1 MKTISFAA
9 SVAAALL
16 CGTALTSAAEA
27 CSLANGIKHVV
38 YLQFDNTHFHRDN
51 VNVPSDLEQ
60 MPHLLNFMKQ
70 NGVVLSND
78 HTQLISH
85 TANGILTSM
94 TGAYSDRVGA
104 GAVANS
110 FNYFNSST
118 NNANSYVSSFVYWT
132 DPVNVAAG
140 DSSTGTDTSYVLVN
154 ENGQNAPAPWVAY
167 TRAGC
172 DVGAIGIADI
182 DLENTSSDILTAFGS
197 TSNEYKYVTSGLSGY
212 PKPSTGIK
220 TADFEGIAIHCG
232 QGSAI
237 CAAASNLTTV
247 QADGLPLSKPTTD
260 ALPQEPGGYTGY
272 QALFG
277 HRYAVPAL
285 QSILGQTPNGQ
296 LTDYQGNLIGYQT
309 ASGGSIVQSK
319 TISGFPGFNG
329 MFPFVTLAYAEEM
342 LTAGVPVVYG
352 YFTDAHDHSYGTQD
366 GVNPAGSS
374 FAYGPG
380 QQGYV
385 NQLQQYDAAFATFF
399 ANLAAK
405 GIDQTNTLFVILVE
419 EGDKFAG
426 GRPTPSNCDG
436 VNTPCTYPP
445 TAYTFGNVAIGEVDV
460 NIDTLLSTLRGN
472 STAFNVHTD
481 QAPAYYL
488 NGNPAPTSA
497 VTRQFA
503 RDLLALKYND
513 PYLNNASLPVTVA
526 IADQA
531 ELSALHMVTGD
542 PQRTPTLVGFNNDN
556 VYGGIGAVTYGSSN
570 PGCGTSAATQ
580 KPVCTYP
587 GYAWNHGGIGAVV
600 RQTWTSMAGP
610 GVLPTGIDGNTWTD
624 HTDVRA
630 TMFALLGLQDDYLH
644 DGRVVVENLD
654 PTKLPATISG
664 NLAAYQQ
671 LATAY
676 KQLTAPFGTAGS
688 ASLTYATKAI
698 GSGSGSSDTTY
709 ATYLSNINGWV
720 AQRNTL
726 IGQIKPLLNN
736 AEQGVS
742 FDPTQVPNL
751 VSQANALTNQVVG
764 WSQQ

>member
-1 MKTISFAA
+1 MKIA
-9 SVAAALL
+9 SITASLAAALL

-27 CSLANGIKHVV
+27 ACTLKNGIKHVV

-51 VNVPSDLEQ
+51 ANVPSDLEQ

-70 NGVVLSND
+70 NGVVLGND

-104 GAVANS
+104 GAIANS
-110 FNYFNSST
+110 FNYYNSST
-118 NNANSYVSSFVYWT
+118 NNANHYVSSFVYWT

-140 DSSTGTDTSYVLVN
+140 DTTTGTDTSYVLVN

-182 DLENTSSDILTAFGS
+182 DLENTSSDIKTAFGAS
-197 TSNEYKYVTSGLSGY
+197 SPEFAFVS
-212 PKPSTGIK
+212 KPSSQVSTGVK
-220 TADFEGIAIHCG
+220 TADFEGIAIHCA

-237 CAAASNLTTV
+237 CAAANKLTTV
-247 QADGLPLSKPTTD
+247 QADGLPLSKATTD
-260 ALPQEPGGYTGY
+260 ALPQEPGGYNNF

-277 HRYAVPAL
+277 HRYVVPAL
-285 QSILGQTPNGQ
+285 QSVLGQTTNGQ

-309 ASGGSIVQSK
+309 ASGGQIVQSR
-319 TISGFPGFNG
+319 TISGFPGFDG
-329 MFPFVTLAYAEEM
+329 MFPAVTLAYAEEM
-342 LTAGVPVVYG
+342 LTAGVPVIYG
-352 YFTDAHDHSYGTQD
+352 YFSDAHDHHYGTQD
-366 GVNPAGSS
+366 NVNAAGSVY
-374 FAYGPG
+374 AYGPG

-385 NQLQQYDAAFATFF
+385 NQLKQYDAAFATFF
-399 ANLAAK
+399 TNLAAK
-405 GIDQTNTLFVILVE
+405 GIDKSNTLFVILVE

-426 GRPTPSNCDG
+426 GAPTPSNCDG
-436 VNTPCTYPP
+436 VTTPCTYPA
-445 TAYTFGNVAIGEVDV
+445 TAYTFGNPSIGEVDI
-460 NIDTLLSTLRGN
+460 NIDMLLASQT
-472 STAFNVHTD
+472 SDTTPFNVHTD

-488 NGNPAPTSA
+488 NGNPGPTNA

-503 RDLLALKYND
+503 WDLLSLTYND
-513 PYLNNASLPVTVA
+513 PYNSNANVPVTVA

-531 ELSALHMVTGD
+531 ELKVLHMITGD
-542 PQRTPTLVGFNNDN
+542 PLRTPTLVGFNDDN

-570 PGCGTSAATQ
+570 PGCGTTAANQ
-580 KPVCTYP
+580 LAVCTYP
-587 GYAWNHGGIGAVV
+587 GYAWNHGGITAVV

-610 GVLPTGIDGNTWTD
+610 GVKPTGIDENTWTD

-654 PTKLPATISG
+654 PSKLPATISN
-664 NLAAYQQ
+664 NLTAYQQ

-688 ASLTYATKAI
+688 ASLNYATNAI
-698 GSGSGSSDTTY
+698 GSGTTSDDSTY
-709 ATYLSNINGWV
+709 QTYLTNINTWV
-720 AQRNTL
+720 AQRDQL

-736 AEQGVS
+736 AEQGTS
-742 FDPTQVPNL
+742 FDTSQVASL
-751 VSQANALTNQVVG
+751 VSQANTLTNQMVA
-764 WSQQ
+764 WSNQ